1 MGKKIS
7 IDSSTLINK
16 VYELIEAKKIFDLD
30 YSKFDVL
37 IQPTS
42 YIHSII
48 KFYGGITKVLIHDTS
63 MTIPIIN
70 SLYDNQKFKLKI
82 NSKIK
87 MNLINNLSIQ
97 RVPQKKFP
105 IQKILEK
112 LPKTDS
118 LFETV
123 LVSAND
129 TLVDLF
135 LSRKIS
141 YNNIH
146 INLNKVLTLREFQK
160 YKNKVPKNLTEIL
173 KLNEYVRLKTQT
185 LSVV

>member
-16 VYELIEAKKIFDLD
+16 VYELIEAKKIFNLD
-30 YSKFDVL
+30 YSKFDIL

-48 KFYGGITKVLIHDTS
+48 KFFGGITKVLIHDTS
-63 MTIPIIN
+63 MTIPIFN
-70 SLYDNQKFKLKI
+70 TLYENHKNK
-82 NSKIK
+82 SKISSK
-87 MNLINNLSIQ
+87 LNFNLINDLNLQ
-97 RVPQKKFP
+97 QVPTKKFP
-105 IQKILEK
+105 IHKILNY
-112 LPKTDS
+112 LPKSDS
-118 LFETV
+118 LYETV

-129 TLVDLF
+129 TLVNLF
-135 LSRKIS
+135 LSKKIS

-146 INLNKVLTLREFQK
+146 KNLNKVLRLKEFHK
-160 YKNKVPKNLTEIL
+160 YKNKKPKNLTEIL
-173 KLNEYVRLKTQT
+173 YLNEYVRLKTKT